1 MKWKRERKRI
11 YEQIKNTCLP
21 IISTLLPPN
30 TLVCKYLI
38 ITSKCKC
45 SSISTTTL
53 WCPIIL
59 TIAFFLWFAVHA
71 HGRILFPPPPK
82 NATLLGFFICNF
94 PNLLIAPFFPLS
106 SFPLSSLEADEVI
119 SQLVTVWSDMIRL
132 LILAPM
138 SQCTRGSVMPHH
150 PTSRPGYRAAFRN
163 HRPVLTG
170 HWQPVPPADRL

>member
-1 MKWKRERKRI
+1 M
-11 YEQIKNTCLP
+11 CLP
-21 IISTLLPPN
+21 IISALLHQN

-38 ITSKCKC
+38 ITSKSKC

-53 WCPIIL
+53 WCPVIL

-71 HGRILFPPPPK
+71 HGRILSSTPTKKCCF
-82 NATLLGFFICNF
+82 AGGFLFVIFIIF
-94 PNLLIAPFFPLS
+94 RWHYFFLFA
-106 SFPLSSLEADEVI
+106 SFPLSSLAADEVI

-138 SQCTRGSVMPHH
+138 SQWSRGSVMPHH
-150 PTSRPGYRAAFRN
+150 PTSRPGFRAAFRN

-170 HWQPVPPADRL
+170 HWQPVPPTDRL